1 MRQWYCLKID
11 YPQPALDVMQIVQEL
26 FDDVW
31 PDGLKHAVVFS
42 RLNDDHDEMSLYFS
56 PETARI
62 AHVVDARPCKQP
74 LIVLQNGFKMV
85 VGDLLTK
92 HRSRDIGNLH
102 QG

>member
-1 MRQWYCLKID
+1 MRQWHCLKMD
-11 YPQPALDVMQIVQEL
+11 YPLPALDVMNIVQEL

-31 PDGLKHAVVFS
+31 PDGLKHAVVLS

-56 PETARI
+56 PETVRI

-74 LIVLQNGFKMV
+74 IIEAKNGFKVV
-85 VGDLLTK
+85 VGDLMTK
-92 HRSRDIGNLH
+92 YWSRDTGDLH